1 MIGFDAYDRGAR
13 LAPAYLVFAPAVVFV
28 FAASLGAP
36 EWWSK
41 LGGILVACG
50 GPMLAVE
57 WGRAA
62 GRRKQTALFDRW
74 GGSPTTQ
81 LLQFGR
87 GGTEATVRQ
96 RHSAVVRATGTLLP
110 SASEEVADPARATA
124 AYDNAVRVLR
134 ELTRDKAF
142 SLVLRENISYGFRR
156 NLWGRKP
163 FGLTISFAAVAA
175 SAVLIIL
182 DVLDGTSVVSVSA
195 SVIGGGFGVIAL
207 AGWIIVVTPDWVRA
221 AGDAYAER
229 LIDSAIRLPAG

>member
-1 MIGFDAYDRGAR
+1 VIGFDAYDRGAR
-13 LAPAYLVFAPAVVFV
+13 LAPAYLVFAPAAVFV
-28 FAASLGAP
+28 VAASLGAP
-36 EWWSK
+36 AWWSK

-62 GRRKQTALFDRW
+62 GRRKQAALFDRW

-81 LLQFGR
+81 LLQFAR
-87 GGTEATVRQ
+87 GGSEATVVQ
-96 RHSAVVRATGTLLP
+96 RHGAVQRATGIPLP
-110 SASEEVADPARATA
+110 SAGEEAADPAGATA
-124 AYDNAVRVLR
+124 AYENAVRVLR
-134 ELTRDKAF
+134 ELTRDKTF

-163 FGLTISFAAVAA
+163 FGLTISGAAVAA
-175 SAVLIIL
+175 GVVLIIL
-182 DVLDGTSVVSVSA
+182 DLLGRSVVSVSA